1 MDSKEYWRKREEENL
16 KHNIKTEAEYLKT
29 INSYYDYM
37 MDQIQK
43 EINGFYAKYA
53 RKEGITLADAKKRV
67 LTADIEAYGRKAAK
81 YVKEKDFSAEANA
94 EMRLYNATMKINRLE
109 MLKANIGLELVDGFN
124 DLQKFFDQILTD
136 RTLDEFER
144 QAGILG
150 ETIQDNAQ
158 AAHAIVNAS
167 FHNAK
172 FSDRIW
178 MYQDMLKADLS
189 KLLQEGMIQGR
200 NPRQLVQHLTKRF
213 GVAKK
218 DAERLMITE
227 LTRVQAEAQKQS
239 YEKNG
244 YEKYKFLAL
253 NPGACDICKALDGKI
268 FDVSDMMPGE
278 NAEPMHPRCHC
289 STAPYM
295 DRKEFERKIAFK
307 EKGGT
312 DDEWNRLKNKD
323 RLVAKRSESG
333 IIKASNTKEDADVA
347 IIRYLGRI
355 DTTSLEKEFGK
366 IRTDEI
372 IVTNERLSHIKER
385 HPEDYELFEKYGK
398 DSVENP
404 DFVIKDGKHDGTVF
418 MVKKLQETNLN
429 VVVRVVIETDKE
441 GLKNSVMTFYRIRE
455 RNLRKLIDKNSLLYK
470 KE

>member
-1 MDSKEYWRKREEENL
+1 MDSDEYWKKREEENL
-16 KHNIKTEAEYLKT
+16 KKNLKTEAEYVKE

-53 RKEGITLADAKKRV
+53 KKEGITLAEAKKRV
-67 LTADIEAYGRKAAK
+67 SKLDIEEYGRKAAK

-158 AAHAIVNAS
+158 AAYAIVNAS

-200 NPRQLVQHLTKRF
+200 NPRQLARHLTKHF

-312 DDEWNRLKNKD
+312 DEEWNRLKNKD

-372 IVTNERLSHIKER
+372 IVTNERLNHIKER
-385 HPEDYELFEKYGK
+385 HPEDYDLFEKYGK

>member
-1 MDSKEYWRKREEENL
+1 
-16 KHNIKTEAEYLKT
+16 
-29 INSYYDYM
+29 
-37 MDQIQK
+37 
-43 EINGFYAKYA
+43 
-53 RKEGITLADAKKRV
+53 
-67 LTADIEAYGRKAAK
+67 
-81 YVKEKDFSAEANA
+81 
-94 EMRLYNATMKINRLE
+94 
-109 MLKANIGLELVDGFN
+109 
-124 DLQKFFDQILTD
+124 
-136 RTLDEFER
+136 
-144 QAGILG
+144 
-150 ETIQDNAQ
+150 
-158 AAHAIVNAS
+158 
-167 FHNAK
+167 
-172 FSDRIW
+172 
-178 MYQDMLKADLS
+178 
-189 KLLQEGMIQGR
+189 
-200 NPRQLVQHLTKRF
+200 
-213 GVAKK
+213 
-218 DAERLMITE
+218 
-227 LTRVQAEAQKQS
+227 
-239 YEKNG
+239 
-244 YEKYKFLAL
+244 
-253 NPGACDICKALDGKI
+253 
-268 FDVSDMMPGE
+268 MMPGE

-289 STAPYM
+289 ATAPYM

-312 DDEWNRLKNKD
+312 DEEWNRLKNKD

>member
-1 MDSKEYWRKREEENL
+1 M
-16 KHNIKTEAEYLKT
+16 
-29 INSYYDYM
+29 
-37 MDQIQK
+37 
-43 EINGFYAKYA
+43 
-53 RKEGITLADAKKRV
+53 
-67 LTADIEAYGRKAAK
+67 
-81 YVKEKDFSAEANA
+81 
-94 EMRLYNATMKINRLE
+94 
-109 MLKANIGLELVDGFN
+109 
-124 DLQKFFDQILTD
+124 
-136 RTLDEFER
+136 
-144 QAGILG
+144 
-150 ETIQDNAQ
+150 
-158 AAHAIVNAS
+158 
-167 FHNAK
+167 
-172 FSDRIW
+172 
-178 MYQDMLKADLS
+178 
-189 KLLQEGMIQGR
+189 
-200 NPRQLVQHLTKRF
+200 
-213 GVAKK
+213 
-218 DAERLMITE
+218 
-227 LTRVQAEAQKQS
+227 
-239 YEKNG
+239 
-244 YEKYKFLAL
+244 
-253 NPGACDICKALDGKI
+253 
-268 FDVSDMMPGE
+268 
-278 NAEPMHPRCHC
+278 
-289 STAPYM
+289 
-295 DRKEFERKIAFK
+295 
-307 EKGGT
+307 
-312 DDEWNRLKNKD
+312 KNKD